1 MDYREFLAREEKL
14 VYTGRGSSMKPLI
27 RPAKDLIVVERLR
40 RPPKKYDVLLFQR
53 DCGDYVLHRLLQIR
67 KDGYVLCGDNQWFRE
82 CGIREDQVIGVLTAV
97 IRGGREIRMDSPGA
111 RLYAHLW
118 CDGFW
123 LRAAALRA
131 RGLIGKIRRRLRKKE
146 ERQAA
151 SRTEEDR
158 RTTASRTEEDRRAAA
173 SQLEE
178 NRKPAASRT
187 DENRRAALDAAYLA
201 GRAAKGEIPD
211 QERIAGMDLALV
223 RREAGKHLLA
233 AAAGMALESAGI
245 SDPEFRKAVAE
256 AQRKLL
262 LLDLDRKRVAAELEK
277 AGIWYMPLK
286 GSVLKDLYPRF
297 GMREM
302 TDVDIL
308 FDQSRAGEVRDIMQ
322 RLGFK
327 VEAFDVGPDDQYSRP
342 PVSFVEMHREL
353 FGWNRKA
360 DLKSWAR
367 EVRERLIPDAD
378 GGFGRHFTP
387 EDFYLY
393 LVAHEYKHF
402 SESGGGLRSLLD
414 VFVYLRKT
422 PVDLEAVRREAEKL
436 GLADFERE
444 NRELAFALF
453 REEPLTEAQQRLLDR
468 FLRDGAFGSQEDP
481 VRTQVAEMGRGRYFL
496 SRLTLPKERML
507 EVFPLLRK
515 APVLYPVFW
524 VGRLARGVLFRR
536 KRLQLQMKGVLG
548 MLPENGDPEKD
559 ARKDAARDAEK
570 KSE

>member
-82 CGIREDQVIGVLTAV
+82 CGIREDQVLGVLTAV

-131 RGLIGKIRRRLRKKE
+131 RGWIGKIRRRLRKKDGRQAERRTE
-146 ERQAA
+146 ENRKAAA
-151 SRTEEDR
+151 SRTDETR
-158 RTTASRTEEDRRAAA
+158 SATSG
-173 SQLEE
+173 
-178 NRKPAASRT
+178 KPAASRL

-223 RREAGKHLLA
+223 HREAGKHLLA
-233 AAAGMALESAGI
+233 AAAGMALESAGV

-256 AQRKLL
+256 AQRKIL

-308 FDQSRAGEVRDIMQ
+308 FDSGRAAEVRDIM
-322 RLGFK
+322 RKLGFT
-327 VEAFDVGPDDQYSRP
+327 VESFDVGPDDQYSRP

-360 DLKSWAR
+360 ELQVWAR

-378 GGFGRHFTP
+378 GGFGRHVTP

-422 PVDLEAVRREAEKL
+422 QVDLEAVRREAEKL

-453 REEPLTEAQQRLLDR
+453 REEPLTEAQQRMLDR

-548 MLPENGDPEKD
+548 MLPKNGE
-559 ARKDAARDAEK
+559 AEQNAGKDAARDAEK

>member
-82 CGIREDQVIGVLTAV
+82 CGIREDQVLGVLTAV

-131 RGLIGKIRRRLRKKE
+131 RGRIGKIRRKLRKKE
-146 ERQAA
+146 GRQAER
-151 SRTEEDR
+151 RTEEN
-158 RTTASRTEEDRRAAA
+158 RRAAA
-173 SQLEE
+173 S
-178 NRKPAASRT
+178 RS

-211 QERIAGMDLALV
+211 RERIAGMDLAQV

-233 AAAGMALESAGI
+233 AAAGMALESAGV

-256 AQRKLL
+256 AQRKIL
-262 LLDLDRKRVAAELEK
+262 LLDLDRKRVTAELEK
-277 AGIWYMPLK
+277 TGIWYMPLK

-378 GGFGRHFTP
+378 GGFGRHFSP

-515 APVLYPVFW
+515 APALYPVFW

-548 MLPENGDPEKD
+548 MLPETGEPEQD
-559 ARKDAARDAEK
+559 AGKDAARDAEK